1 LNVFGS
7 PEYKSLKDRGLESE
21 RVVEVTVLAS
31 LTEIAENYI
40 VVDEK
45 SNVIPISYQRK
56 ADDESYFNPECKSL
70 GNVFHSTAPSL
81 QD

>member
-1 LNVFGS
+1 MKN
-7 PEYKSLKDRGLESE
+7 RGLEAE

-45 SNVIPISYQRK
+45 SNIIPFAYQRK
-56 ADDESYFNPECKSL
+56 ADDESYFNPECISL
-70 GNVFHSTAPSL
+70 GNVFCSETLLSTRL
-81 QD
+81 TLDTTLL